1 MINLIYLIIS
11 DIKIS
16 LRKKNESIISIL
28 FFIFSILILPLIF
41 QGDQNFLKNFLIG
54 IIWFL
59 TLLTIIFSVEKLF
72 EDDYKDGVLDQ
83 IYLSGTPLET
93 IFLSKSLST
102 WILTCLPIIILSPL
116 LLLLFNLQTEK
127 LINVFM
133 SLLIGTP
140 ILCMIGAVTSA
151 LVLGFNKGS
160 SVISLITLPLYIPV
174 LIFGIEASNSETI
187 FNQISQEF
195 KILIGYLLIVVA
207 VSPWIGGLALRLKY
221 RQ

>member
-1 MINLIYLIIS
+1 MLDFFNLIIS

-28 FFIFSILILPLIF
+28 FFIFSILILPIIF
-41 QGDQNFLKNFLIG
+41 QGDQNILKKFLIG

-72 EDDYKDGVLDQ
+72 ENDYEDGVLDQ
-83 IYLSGTPLET
+83 IYISGVPLET
-93 IFLSKSLST
+93 IFLSKSLSI
-102 WILTCLPIIILSPL
+102 WIITCLPIIILSPL
-116 LLLLFNLQTEK
+116 LLLLFNFQTEK
-127 LINVFM
+127 LLNIFV

-140 ILCMIGAVTSA
+140 ILCMVGSVTSA

-160 SVISLITLPLYIPV
+160 SIISLITLPLYIPV
-174 LIFGIEASNSETI
+174 LIFGIEASNSEII

-195 KILIGYLLIVVA
+195 KILIGYLLIVIA
-207 VSPWIGGLALRLKY
+207 ISPWIGGLALRLKY
-221 RQ
+221 R

>member
-1 MINLIYLIIS
+1 MLNFFNLIIT

-16 LRKKNESIISIL
+16 VRKKNESIISIL

-41 QGDQNFLKNFLIG
+41 QGDLEILKKFLIG
-54 IIWFL
+54 IVWFL

-72 EDDYKDGVLDQ
+72 EDDYEDGTLDQ
-83 IYLSGTPLET
+83 IYISGIPLEI
-93 IFLSKSLST
+93 IFLSKSLSI
-102 WILTCLPIIILSPL
+102 WIITCLPLIILSPL
-116 LLLLFNLQTEK
+116 LLLLFNVQTDK
-127 LINVFM
+127 LLNIFI

-140 ILCMIGAVTSA
+140 ILCMIGTVTSA

-160 SVISLITLPLYIPV
+160 SVISLITLPLYVPV
-174 LIFGIEASNSETI
+174 LIFGIEASNAEII
-187 FNQISQEF
+187 FNQIGQEF

-221 RQ
+221 R

>member
-1 MINLIYLIIS
+1 MTNFFNLIIT

-28 FFIFSILILPLIF
+28 FFLFSILILPFIF
-41 QGDQNFLKNFLIG
+41 QGDQDILKRFLIG

-72 EDDYKDGVLDQ
+72 EDDYEDGILDQ
-83 IYLSGTPLET
+83 IYISGIPLET
-93 IFLSKSLST
+93 IFLSKSLSI
-102 WILTCLPIIILSPL
+102 WIITCLPIIILSPL
-116 LLLLFNLQTEK
+116 LLLLFNIQTEK
-127 LINVFM
+127 LANIFM

-160 SVISLITLPLYIPV
+160 SIISLITLPLYIPV
-174 LIFGIEASNSETI
+174 LIFGIEATNSEII

-207 VSPWIGGLALRLKY
+207 ISPWIGGLALRLKY
-221 RQ
+221 R

>member
-1 MINLIYLIIS
+1 MTNFFNLIIT

-16 LRKKNESIISIL
+16 LRKKNESIISVL
-28 FFIFSILILPLIF
+28 FFLFSILILPLVF
-41 QGDQNFLKNFLIG
+41 QGDQEILKRFLVG

-72 EDDYKDGVLDQ
+72 ENDYEDGMLDQ
-83 IYLSGTPLET
+83 IYISGIPLEI
-93 IFLSKSLST
+93 IFLSKSLSI
-102 WILTCLPIIILSPL
+102 WIITCLPIIILSPL
-116 LLLLFNLQTEK
+116 LLLLFNIQTEK
-127 LINVFM
+127 LANIFI

-160 SVISLITLPLYIPV
+160 SIISLITLPLYVPV
-174 LIFGIEASNSETI
+174 LIFGIEASNSEII
-187 FNQISQEF
+187 FNQIGQEF
-195 KILIGYLLIVVA
+195 KILIGYLLIVIA

-221 RQ
+221 R

>member
-1 MINLIYLIIS
+1 MSNFFNLIIT

-28 FFIFSILILPLIF
+28 FFLFSILIAPLIF
-41 QGDQNFLKNFLIG
+41 QGDQEILKRFLIG

-72 EDDYKDGVLDQ
+72 ENDYEDGILDQ
-83 IYLSGTPLET
+83 IYISGIPLET
-93 IFLSKSLST
+93 IFLSKSLSI
-102 WILTCLPIIILSPL
+102 WIITCLPIIILSPL

-127 LINVFM
+127 LINVFT

-160 SVISLITLPLYIPV
+160 SIISLITLPLYIPI
-174 LIFGIEASNSETI
+174 LIFGIEASNSEVI

-195 KILIGYLLIVVA
+195 KILFGYLLIVVA
-207 VSPWIGGLALRLKY
+207 ISPWIGGLALKLKY
-221 RQ
+221 R

>member
-1 MINLIYLIIS
+1 MSNFFNLIIT

-16 LRKKNESIISIL
+16 LRKKNESIISVL
-28 FFIFSILILPLIF
+28 FFLFSILILPLIF
-41 QGDQNFLKNFLIG
+41 QGDQDILKRFLIG

-72 EDDYKDGVLDQ
+72 ENDYEEGILDQ
-83 IYLSGTPLET
+83 IYISGIPLEA

-102 WILTCLPIIILSPL
+102 WIITCLPIIILSPL
-116 LLLLFNLQTEK
+116 VLLLFNIQTEK
-127 LINVFM
+127 LANIFM

-160 SVISLITLPLYIPV
+160 SIISLITLPLYIPI
-174 LIFGIEASNSETI
+174 LIFGIEASNSEVI

-195 KILIGYLLIVVA
+195 KILFGYLLIVVA
-207 VSPWIGGLALRLKY
+207 ISPWIGGLALKLKY
-221 RQ
+221 R

>member
-1 MINLIYLIIS
+1 MSNFFNLIIT

-16 LRKKNESIISIL
+16 LRKKNESIISRL
-28 FFIFSILILPLIF
+28 FFLFSILILPFIF
-41 QGDQNFLKNFLIG
+41 QGDQDILKRFLIG

-72 EDDYKDGVLDQ
+72 ENDYEDGILDQ
-83 IYLSGTPLET
+83 IYISGIPLET
-93 IFLSKSLST
+93 IFLSKSLSI
-102 WILTCLPIIILSPL
+102 WIITCLPIIILSPL
-116 LLLLFNLQTEK
+116 LLLLFNIQTEK
-127 LINVFM
+127 LANIFM

-140 ILCMIGAVTSA
+140 ILCMIGTVTSA

-160 SVISLITLPLYIPV
+160 SIISLITLPLYIPV
-174 LIFGIEASNSETI
+174 LIFGIEATNSEII

-221 RQ
+221 R

>member
-1 MINLIYLIIS
+1 M
-11 DIKIS
+11 
-16 LRKKNESIISIL
+16 
-28 FFIFSILILPLIF
+28 PLIF
-41 QGDQNFLKNFLIG
+41 QGDQDIIKRFLIG

-72 EDDYKDGVLDQ
+72 ENDYEDGILDQ
-83 IYLSGTPLET
+83 IYISGIPLET
-93 IFLSKSLST
+93 IFLSKSLSV
-102 WILTCLPIIILSPL
+102 WIITCLPIIILSPL

-127 LINVFM
+127 LVNVFI

-140 ILCMIGAVTSA
+140 ILCMVGTVTSA

-160 SVISLITLPLYIPV
+160 SIISLITLPLYIPV
-174 LIFGIEASNSETI
+174 LIFGIEASNSEII
-187 FNQISQEF
+187 FNQIGQEF

-221 RQ
+221 R

>member
-1 MINLIYLIIS
+1 MLNFFNLIIT

-41 QGDQNFLKNFLIG
+41 QGDLEILKKFLIG

-72 EDDYKDGVLDQ
+72 ENDYEDGTLDQ
-83 IYLSGTPLET
+83 IYISGIPLEI
-93 IFLSKSLST
+93 IFLSKSLSI
-102 WILTCLPIIILSPL
+102 WIITCLPLIILSPL
-116 LLLLFNLQTEK
+116 LLLLFNIQTDK
-127 LINVFM
+127 LLNIFI

-140 ILCMIGAVTSA
+140 ILCMVGTVTSA

-160 SVISLITLPLYIPV
+160 SIISLITLPLYVPV
-174 LIFGIEASNSETI
+174 LIFGIEASNAEII
-187 FNQISQEF
+187 FNQIGQEF
-195 KILIGYLLIVVA
+195 KILIGYLLIVIA
-207 VSPWIGGLALRLKY
+207 VSPWLGGLALRLKY
-221 RQ
+221 R

>member
-1 MINLIYLIIS
+1 MLNFFNLIIT

-28 FFIFSILILPLIF
+28 FFLFSILILPLVF
-41 QGDQNFLKNFLIG
+41 QGDQEILKRFLVG

-72 EDDYKDGVLDQ
+72 ENDYEDGMLDQ
-83 IYLSGTPLET
+83 IYISGIPLET
-93 IFLSKSLST
+93 IFLSKSLSI
-102 WILTCLPIIILSPL
+102 WIITCLPIIILSPL
-116 LLLLFNLQTEK
+116 LLLLFNIQTEK
-127 LINVFM
+127 LANIFM

-160 SVISLITLPLYIPV
+160 SIISLITLPLYIPV
-174 LIFGIEASNSETI
+174 LIFGIEATNSEII
-187 FNQISQEF
+187 FNQIGQEF

-207 VSPWIGGLALRLKY
+207 ISPWIGGLALRLKY
-221 RQ
+221 R

>member
-1 MINLIYLIIS
+1 MSNFFNLIIT

-28 FFIFSILILPLIF
+28 FFLFSILILPLIF
-41 QGDQNFLKNFLIG
+41 QGDQDILKRFLIG

-72 EDDYKDGVLDQ
+72 ENDYEDGILDQ
-83 IYLSGTPLET
+83 IYISGIPLET
-93 IFLSKSLST
+93 IFLAKSLSI
-102 WILTCLPIIILSPL
+102 WIITCLPIIILSPL
-116 LLLLFNLQTEK
+116 LLLLFNIQTEK
-127 LINVFM
+127 LANIFI

-160 SVISLITLPLYIPV
+160 SIISLITLPLYIPV
-174 LIFGIEASNSETI
+174 LIFGIEASNSEII
-187 FNQISQEF
+187 FNQIGQEF

-221 RQ
+221 R

>member
-1 MINLIYLIIS
+1 MFNFFNLIIT

-16 LRKKNESIISIL
+16 LRKKNEGIISIL
-28 FFIFSILILPLIF
+28 FFLFSILILPLIF
-41 QGDQNFLKNFLIG
+41 QGNLEVLKKFLIG

-72 EDDYKDGVLDQ
+72 EDDYEDGVLDQ
-83 IYLSGTPLET
+83 IYLSGVPFET
-93 IFLSKSLST
+93 VFLSKSLSI

-127 LINVFM
+127 LVNVFM

-160 SVISLITLPLYIPV
+160 SIISLITLPLYIPV
-174 LIFGIEASNSETI
+174 LIFGIEASNSEII

>member
-1 MINLIYLIIS
+1 MLDFLNLIIS

-16 LRKKNESIISIL
+16 IRKKNESIISIF

-41 QGDQNFLKNFLIG
+41 QGDQNILKKFLIG

-72 EDDYKDGVLDQ
+72 EKDYEDGVLDQ
-83 IYLSGTPLET
+83 IYISGVPLET
-93 IFLSKSLST
+93 IFLSKSLSI
-102 WILTCLPIIILSPL
+102 WIITCFPIVILSPL
-116 LLLLFNLQTEK
+116 LLLLFNLQTDK
-127 LINVFM
+127 LINIFF

-140 ILCMIGAVTSA
+140 ILCMIGSVTSA

-160 SVISLITLPLYIPV
+160 SVISLITLPLYLPV
-174 LIFGIEASNSETI
+174 LIFGIEASNSEII
-187 FNQISQEF
+187 FNQLSQEF

-221 RQ
+221 R

>member
-1 MINLIYLIIS
+1 MLNFFNLIIT

-28 FFIFSILILPLIF
+28 FFLFSILILPLVF
-41 QGDQNFLKNFLIG
+41 QGDQEILKRFLVG

-72 EDDYKDGVLDQ
+72 ENDYEDGMLDQ
-83 IYLSGTPLET
+83 IYISGIPLEI
-93 IFLSKSLST
+93 IFLSKSLSI
-102 WILTCLPIIILSPL
+102 WIITCLPIIILSPL

-127 LINVFM
+127 LVNVFM

-160 SVISLITLPLYIPV
+160 SIISLITLPLYIPV
-174 LIFGIEASNSETI
+174 LIFGIEASNSEII
-187 FNQISQEF
+187 FNQIGQEF

-207 VSPWIGGLALRLKY
+207 ISPWIGGLALRLKY
-221 RQ
+221 R

>member
-1 MINLIYLIIS
+1 MSNFFNLIIT

-16 LRKKNESIISIL
+16 LRKKNESIISVL
-28 FFIFSILILPLIF
+28 FFLFSILILPLIF
-41 QGDQNFLKNFLIG
+41 QGDQDILKKFLIG

-72 EDDYKDGVLDQ
+72 ENDYEDGILDQ
-83 IYLSGTPLET
+83 IYISGIPLET
-93 IFLSKSLST
+93 IFLSKSLSI
-102 WILTCLPIIILSPL
+102 WIITCLPIIILSPL
-116 LLLLFNLQTEK
+116 LLLLFNVQTEK
-127 LINVFM
+127 LANIFM

-160 SVISLITLPLYIPV
+160 SIISLITLPLYIPV
-174 LIFGIEASNSETI
+174 LIFGIEASNSEII
-187 FNQISQEF
+187 FNQMGQEF

-221 RQ
+221 R

>member
-1 MINLIYLIIS
+1 MSNFFNLIIL
-11 DIKIS
+11 DIKVS

-28 FFIFSILILPLIF
+28 FFLFSILILPLIF
-41 QGDQNFLKNFLIG
+41 QGDQDIIKRFLIG

-72 EDDYKDGVLDQ
+72 ENDYEDGILDQ
-83 IYLSGTPLET
+83 LYISGIPLET
-93 IFLSKSLST
+93 IFLSTSLSI
-102 WILTCLPIIILSPL
+102 WIITCLPIIILSPL

-127 LINVFM
+127 LVNVFM

-160 SVISLITLPLYIPV
+160 SIISLITLPLYVPV
-174 LIFGIEASNSETI
+174 LIFGIEASNSEII
-187 FNQISQEF
+187 FNQIGQEF
-195 KILIGYLLIVVA
+195 KILIGYLLIVIA

-221 RQ
+221 R

>member
-1 MINLIYLIIS
+1 MLNFFNLIIT

-16 LRKKNESIISIL
+16 LRKKNESIISVL
-28 FFIFSILILPLIF
+28 FFLFSILILPLIF
-41 QGDQNFLKNFLIG
+41 QGDQDILKRFLIG

-72 EDDYKDGVLDQ
+72 ENDYEEGILDQ
-83 IYLSGTPLET
+83 IYISGIPLEA

-102 WILTCLPIIILSPL
+102 WIITCLPIIILSPL
-116 LLLLFNLQTEK
+116 VLLLFNIQTEK
-127 LINVFM
+127 LANIFM

-160 SVISLITLPLYIPV
+160 SIISLITLPLYIPI
-174 LIFGIEASNSETI
+174 LIFGIEASNSEVI

-195 KILIGYLLIVVA
+195 KILFGYLLIVVA
-207 VSPWIGGLALRLKY
+207 ISPWIGGLALKLKY
-221 RQ
+221 R

>member
-1 MINLIYLIIS
+1 MLDFFNLIIS

-28 FFIFSILILPLIF
+28 FFIFSILILPIIF
-41 QGDQNFLKNFLIG
+41 QGDQNILKKFLIG

-72 EDDYKDGVLDQ
+72 ENDYENGVLDQ
-83 IYLSGTPLET
+83 IYISGVPLET
-93 IFLSKSLST
+93 IFLSKSLSI
-102 WILTCLPIIILSPL
+102 WIITCLPIIILSPL
-116 LLLLFNLQTEK
+116 LLLLFNFQTEK
-127 LINVFM
+127 LLNIFV

-140 ILCMIGAVTSA
+140 ILCMVGSVTSA

-160 SVISLITLPLYIPV
+160 SIISLITLPLYIPV
-174 LIFGIEASNSETI
+174 LIFGIEASNSEII

-195 KILIGYLLIVVA
+195 KILIGYLLIVIA
-207 VSPWIGGLALRLKY
+207 ISPWIGGLALRLKY
-221 RQ
+221 R